1 MTIKINGTE
10 LTLQPTEHRWVQK
23 TPLGTTGEGQQF
35 YAPVRQYEMRWQLIP
50 MSDFNQLQGFI
61 NSIGTTG
68 TAVVELPQYGAS
80 TYTFFAYSG
89 CVLDELS
96 IGYFFQEHAQEVVL
110 LVRNI
115 RT

>member
-10 LTLQPTEHRWVQK
+10 ILQPTEHGWIPK
-23 TPLGTTGEGQQF
+23 TELGRSGSGQAF
-35 YAPVRQYEMRWQLIP
+35 YASVREYELRWQL
-50 MSDFNQLQGFI
+50 MSTSDFNQLVGFV

-89 CVLDELS
+89 TVLDELQVGS
-96 IGYFFQEHAQEVVL
+96 FFEQHVSDTVL
-110 LVRNI
+110 LIKNI
-115 RT
+115 KT